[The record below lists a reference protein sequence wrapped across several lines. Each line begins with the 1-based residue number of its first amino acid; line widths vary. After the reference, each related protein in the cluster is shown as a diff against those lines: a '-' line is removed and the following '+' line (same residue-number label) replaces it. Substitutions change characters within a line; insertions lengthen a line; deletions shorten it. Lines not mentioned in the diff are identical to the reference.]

1 MGGMRRNFGAVD
13 LTRQV
18 DDVSELFGG
27 LGLRTLSDEVRDGR
41 SVPAEAVL
49 ESADDD
55 EVITKSLHDYFV
67 RRAQQGRG
75 LSVDVPATQTREAQA
90 ASEASRSHAPRHH
103 KKRYNSIAGKK
114 RFDREGRH
122 ERKLE
127 ALRYERGDAD
137 GSRGQTPFDA
147 QAEPDGSSG
156 AGGGVPVSTTSA
168 GSLRIARPDDDTYF
182 EEEDGAMAPRAVVQR
197 EDSRDYDA
205 EDEDSVDSR
214 DVAELRLADKR
225 RRGHDGQVHR
235 DQANG
240 GAVAQM
246 APAATLRRNNGEDEE

>member
-1 MGGMRRNFGAVD
+1 
-13 LTRQV
+13 
-18 DDVSELFGG
+18 
-27 LGLRTLSDEVRDGR
+27 
-41 SVPAEAVL
+41 
-49 ESADDD
+49 

-67 RRAQQGRG
+67 RRAEQGRG
-75 LSVDVPATQTREAQA
+75 LSVAVA
-90 ASEASRSHAPRHH
+90 AAPTSVSEASRLHAPRHH

-127 ALRYERGDAD
+127 ALRYERGEAD

-147 QAEPDGSSG
+147 QAEHDGSSG
-156 AGGGVPVSTTSA
+156 AGGGVPLSTRSI
-168 GSLRIARPDDDTYF
+168 GSLSIAKPLT
-182 EEEDGAMAPRAVVQR
+182 EQ

-214 DVAELRLADKR
+214 DVAELCLADKR
-225 RRGHDGQVHR
+225 RRGHDGQAHR